1 MTDLSSDLAAI
12 RARCEAYANAHAP
25 YSEDDLWELNL
36 TPDAVPFFLHAQSD
50 LPRLLAR
57 LEEMRGA
64 LNRVRDYFHALDYG
78 GKKEADMIVDD
89 IRKRVSISLRPLDVP
104 G

>member
-57 LEEMRGA
+57 LEEMQRA
-64 LNRVRDYFHALDYG
+64 MERLKEELPRLLMPSKCG
-78 GKKEADMIVDD
+78 G
-89 IRKRVSISLRPLDVP
+89 SLPVCNQIIEVICRPLDAL